1 LLAVMVMKSQRKPIY
16 QHKKRNNGY
25 SIGGGVILIDD
36 QMASKQQSQSR
47 QHMTDNVIPIGGLT
61 KLDIP
66 IDRVLS
72 EAKGILQDVIIIGYD
87 KEGNQYNASTI
98 ADGGEILWMIE
109 QFKLDLLDVGV
120 QVDD

>member
-1 LLAVMVMKSQRKPIY
+1 MLAVMVMKSQRKPIY